1 MDPKMVVKLFR
12 LTGAGFMLISIGGL
26 LTVYV
31 DTLQDKDIK
40 KLRERVL
47 TLEAQVMNLN
57 LMNDILKKAEEA
69 KENEEVDAE

>member
-1 MDPKMVVKLFR
+1 MTTEVMIKTLAKANMFTCVGGIFL
-12 LTGAGFMLISIGGL
+12 AIAGL
-26 LTVYV
+26 LEDREV
-31 DTLQDKDIK
+31 K

>member
-1 MDPKMVVKLFR
+1 MDPKMVAKLFR
-12 LTGAGFMLISIGGL
+12 VTGACFMLISIGGL
-26 LTVYV
+26 STAYV
-31 DTLQDKDIK
+31 NILQDKDIK

-57 LMNDILKKAEEA
+57 IQNDIRKNALNA